1 MLSRRDESLMTVYVV
16 GTDTVDTS
24 AALCDY
30 LDGRVDAADTVHAV
44 NSLPGGDRTDATD
57 VRDGEDAINVV
68 RSRLGARATVETHQF
83 VRDNAPHEDLLAHAD
98 EVDADELVIGV
109 RKRNPT
115 AKVVFG
121 STAQAVLLRTAR
133 PVAVVPLV

>member
-1 MLSRRDESLMTVYVV
+1 MTVYVV

-30 LDGRVDAADTVHAV
+30 LDGRVDPVDTIHAV
-44 NSLPGGDRTDATD
+44 SSLPGGDWTDATD
-57 VRDGEDAINVV
+57 ARDGEDAINVV

-83 VRDNAPHEDLLAHAD
+83 VRGNAPHEDLLDHAD
-98 EVDADELVIGV
+98 AVDADELVIGV